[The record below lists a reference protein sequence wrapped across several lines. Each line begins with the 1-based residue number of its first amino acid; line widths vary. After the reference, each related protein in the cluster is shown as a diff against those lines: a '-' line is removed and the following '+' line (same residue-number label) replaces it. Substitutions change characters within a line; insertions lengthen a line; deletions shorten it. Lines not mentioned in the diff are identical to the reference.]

1 MRAVVQ
7 RVSGASVSVDSE
19 IVGRADKGILVY
31 LGVASGDT
39 EADAS
44 YLADKAAN
52 LRIFEDAEGKMNRSV
67 HEEGGAALV
76 ISQFTLLADAR
87 KGRRPSYSEAA
98 APEAAKALY
107 LRFVELLRSYLPSV
121 ETGIFQAEMRVSYVN
136 EGPVTILLDS
146 KKAF

>member
-7 RVSGASVSVDSE
+7 RVSGASVSVDGE

-67 HEEGGAALV
+67 LEEGGSALV

-107 LRFVELLRSYLPSV
+107 ARFVELLRSYLPGV

-146 KKAF
+146 KRAF